1 MFRSRSRGHRLS
13 AVSRLWRLAPAGAL
27 LILALAGAYAPTIAA
42 DASSDEISVIEGV
55 LYYTRYDDHPNVKS
69 APYRYDGETFEIG
82 EALPVA
88 STHGADGILFAP
100 DGDLI
105 VGGQGERVH
114 KIRTDGSGDHK
125 TLRLDGAS
133 SFHVSLDPTG
143 RHLWSFGLP
152 GTLSKIPL
160 SPFGGATAHPLSG
173 DDLEITHIVFDAEGH
188 AYYTASGFDG
198 HGSFGRI
205 DLERFETHRL
215 IERLEAAHGMTFDGF
230 TGNLILFGG
239 NEVVQIDPA
248 DPTKI
253 VSRITVVAA
262 SQFDQGTADGAG
274 HLFAAR
280 NDGYLLFVDY
290 AASGR
295 IGDPSNV
302 MATVFLDS
310 HLDDIAPLS
319 GPGANPA
326 ILAGSSTAPQGYP
339 GSGDEDSVPFPT
351 SLAMIGGALLLL
363 AAATLVALWLTP
375 VLGTAAA
382 LGLALAA
389 SAMAAHQAVLLYR
402 TLTGQ
407 LFPPP
412 DGMSSGLALAAGAAL
427 VAALFLPLRR
437 RPSGTSE
444 LDRLNDL
451 SLAGEVEIGRDETS
465 WKEDWSRAKLLLEG
479 LRRSNIEDVAGYLRD
494 HPELIDMALEA
505 TRRLDPIG
513 PDDAA
518 HPRPNTPQ
526 RDGIALDATTQ
537 ARFFADLLASL
548 AQGGSRA
555 DVEHAH
561 WNRNGTQSVT
571 RIACSIPAQHAEDWT
586 LVLLT
591 MLRRRTRKANA
602 EGAHDVTPVPGAI
615 AGDEFGQHGKSQGS
629 RTRLGPIGLLKRK
642 TRAAAHDAGG
652 EAAPVDPFADGATP
666 KMLRRR
672 VVDIGVILHKVARRE
687 TDIVS
692 GKPPPVAVSGDL
704 SAYAEPKLVKTLMR
718 DLVRHALERAGG
730 ATGAAVEMAK
740 PVNSKDDAFVMRL
753 TGADLDWTDDA
764 LAKAREIIQQHGGRF
779 WSEKADQ
786 GVSLHFALEPASRS
800 AGQTAPSRWQMV
812 SG

>member
-1 MFRSRSRGHRLS
+1 M
-13 AVSRLWRLAPAGAL
+13 
-27 LILALAGAYAPTIAA
+27 
-42 DASSDEISVIEGV
+42 
-55 LYYTRYDDHPNVKS
+55 
-69 APYRYDGETFEIG
+69 
-82 EALPVA
+82 
-88 STHGADGILFAP
+88 
-100 DGDLI
+100 
-105 VGGQGERVH
+105 
-114 KIRTDGSGDHK
+114 DGSGDHK
-125 TLRLDGAS
+125 TLRLDGTN

-143 RHLWSFGLP
+143 RYLWSFGLP
-152 GTLSKIPL
+152 GTLAKIPL
-160 SPFGGATAHPLSG
+160 SPFGGATSHPLSG
-173 DDLEITHIVFDAEGH
+173 DDLEITHIVFDAEGR

-239 NEVVQIDPA
+239 NEVAQIDPA
-248 DPTKI
+248 APSEI
-253 VSRITVVAA
+253 VSRITVATT

-280 NDGYLLFVDY
+280 NDGTLLFVDY

-302 MATVFLDS
+302 TATVFVDT

-319 GPGANPA
+319 GPGADPA
-326 ILAGSSTAPQGYP
+326 ILAESSAAPEGYP
-339 GSGDEDSVPFPT
+339 SSGEEDSAPFPA
-351 SLAMIGGALLLL
+351 SLALIGGALLLL
-363 AAATLVALWLTP
+363 AAATLVALWLMP
-375 VLGTAAA
+375 VLGTVTA

-427 VAALFLPLRR
+427 VVALFLPLRR
-437 RPSGTSE
+437 RPSAASE
-444 LDRLNDL
+444 LDRLNAATL
-451 SLAGEVEIGRDETS
+451 GGEVEIDRDETS
-465 WKEDWSRAKLLLEG
+465 WKEDWSGTKLLLDG
-479 LRRSNIEDVAGYLRD
+479 LRRSNVEDVAGYLRD

-513 PDDAA
+513 PDGD
-518 HPRPNTPQ
+518 PPSRPDTPPEG
-526 RDGIALDATTQ
+526 GIPLDATAQ

-548 AQGGSRA
+548 AQGGIRA
-555 DVEHAH
+555 EVEHAH
-561 WNRNGTQSVT
+561 WDRTDTQSVT
-571 RIACSIPAQHAEDWT
+571 RIACSIPAQHAEDWA

-591 MLRRRTRKANA
+591 MLRRRTRKSDV
-602 EGAHDVTPVPGAI
+602 EGARDALPLPGPRTDD
-615 AGDEFGQHGKSQGS
+615 GNGRQSKPQGS
-629 RTRLGPIGLLKRK
+629 RMRLGPIGLLTRK
-642 TRAAAHDAGG
+642 TRAATRSRGG
-652 EAAPVDPFADGATP
+652 EAAPLDPFADRASHKTLHR
-666 KMLRRR
+666 K

-687 TDIVS
+687 TDAVS
-692 GKPPPVAVSGDL
+692 GEPPAVAVSGDL
-704 SAYAEPKLVKTLMR
+704 SAYADPKLVKTLMR
-718 DLVRHALERAGG
+718 DLVRHAMERAGG
-730 ATGAAVEMAK
+730 AVGTAIEMAK
-740 PVNSKDDAFVMRL
+740 PPNGKDDGVVMRV
-753 TGADLDWTDDA
+753 TGAELDWTDDA

-779 WSEKADQ
+779 WSEKTDHGLA
-786 GVSLHFALEPASRS
+786 LNFALEPASRS